1 MKTRLH
7 LFVILTLLTSGP
19 GCSRHG
25 SASNLQNVPIHVDVV
40 CYNKTGTLDSAQ
52 KVAAFDAW
60 AASAIHQPGST
71 FTVWV
76 VGDDRNACRQDFVAC
91 VPGSWGGDVLE
102 AKSAFL
108 QTARARVG
116 QVHPLSPQ
124 GAHLRKGGEH
134 REVV

>member
-76 VGDDRNACRQDFVAC
+76 VGDDRNACRQDFVAWPT
-91 VPGSWGGDVLE
+91 VQ
-102 AKSAFL
+102 AKRHPSMT
-108 QTARARVG
+108 QSRSEHQGTDYS
-116 QVHPLSPQ
+116 VHSVQHTL
-124 GAHLRKGGEH
+124 
-134 REVV
+134 